1 MLSFNNNQTSGPN
14 GQTNNNDN
22 LIFMLKAFSIL
33 TDPQTRCRILLLIKI
48 IELRQCLENL
58 NNCNDQSCTCTG
70 ENYEEK
76 SIMDVLASLKDELPP
91 QKRESMEQIFELMQ
105 TMELY
110 KDLMNQENE
119 TDENVIHNNN
129 SE

>member
-1 MLSFNNNQTSGPN
+1 
-14 GQTNNNDN
+14 
-22 LIFMLKAFSIL
+22 
-33 TDPQTRCRILLLIKI
+33 
-48 IELRQCLENL
+48 
-58 NNCNDQSCTCTG
+58 
-70 ENYEEK
+70 
-76 SIMDVLASLKDELPP
+76 MDVLASLKEELPP